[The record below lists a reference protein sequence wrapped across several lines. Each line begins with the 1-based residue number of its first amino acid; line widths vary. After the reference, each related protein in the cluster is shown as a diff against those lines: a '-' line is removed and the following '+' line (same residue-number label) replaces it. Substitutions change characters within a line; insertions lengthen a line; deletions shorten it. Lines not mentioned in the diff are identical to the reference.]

1 MKIRYAKRAYSDLEQ
16 ILDYLRARSPIGAAN
31 VLNRIE
37 TALAMLP
44 GNP

>member
-16 ILDYLRARSPIGAAN
+16 ILDYLRARSPTGPAN

-37 TALAMLP
+37 TALESWP
-44 GNP
+44 SNP